1 MESTT
6 PLQIQLAA
14 GPENSTVAC
23 SIRNTNADDTITF
36 LSWDT
41 PFDPSAVNLGVLTL
55 KDAETGAEIP
65 SPGMQIRRMMPP
77 PRDVLVEIAPG
88 SSSERELDLSSPW
101 IPTDG
106 KKYKVGVTGTW
117 KAVWKKPAAEVTDE
131 ELAAFKGDEAIQG
144 GFGSAAVEMTL
155 CN

>member
-1 MESTT
+1 MKTT
-6 PLQIQLAA
+6 SPLQIQLSP
-14 GPENSTVAC
+14 GPENLTVAC
-23 SIRNTNADDTITF
+23 SIRNNDADHTITF

-55 KDAETGAEIP
+55 NDTETGTDIP
-65 SPGMQIRRMMPP
+65 SPNMQIRRMMPP

-106 KKYKVGVTGTW
+106 KKYQVAVKGTW
-117 KAVWKKPAAEVTDE
+117 GAVWKKPAADVTDE
-131 ELAAFKGDEAIQG
+131 ELAAFKGDAALQG
-144 GFGSAAVEMTL
+144 GFGSEAVEMTL
-155 CN
+155 GN